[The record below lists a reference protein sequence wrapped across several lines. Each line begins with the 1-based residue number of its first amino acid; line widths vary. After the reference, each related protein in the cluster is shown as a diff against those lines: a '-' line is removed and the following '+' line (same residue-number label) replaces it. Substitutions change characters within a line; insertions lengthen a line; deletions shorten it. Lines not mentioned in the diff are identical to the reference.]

1 MLNEN
6 MAINT
11 QQATKAGLKQ
21 ATQQAIKEVNQEQT
35 EEQNRAPDQE
45 IVRDQTQEQARE
57 TEKVTPKT
65 ATDEQVKDYARDD
78 TDMEDDDDLTNTKVK
93 RPYSQSQ
100 TQSEKLAK
108 IAHNRGAIGWNQ
120 GALWGKRRLDIILYP
135 YDEASDHII
144 LFTNHPPKG
153 VHVVTGAKSA
163 FATAKVLYGKA
174 PSKDLMINDVGF
186 EHLTISPTG
195 QGGGI
200 SLHYTPITKRPTA
213 ISGHE
218 DLPSPPK
225 QSIDGKGKM
234 FPLR

>member
-1 MLNEN
+1 V
-6 MAINT
+6 AGTI
-11 QQATKAGLKQ
+11 AT
-21 ATQQAIKEVNQEQT
+21 
-35 EEQNRAPDQE
+35 
-45 IVRDQTQEQARE
+45 
-57 TEKVTPKT
+57 T
-65 ATDEQVKDYARDD
+65 ATNIQIKTQTKTD
-78 TDMEDDDDLTNTKVK
+78 TKIKTEIPIKTTTPPTNNISLPKSSNSNQPPLT
-93 RPYSQSQ
+93 QSQ
-100 TQSEKLAK
+100 KLAA

-120 GALWGKRRLDIILYP
+120 GALYGKRRWDIILYP

-153 VHVVTGAKSA
+153 VHVVTGAQSA
-163 FATAKVLYGKA
+163 FKTAKVLYGKA
-174 PSKDLMINDVGF
+174 PSKDLLINDIGF

-213 ISGHE
+213 ISGHK

-225 QSIDGKGKM
+225 QSLDGKGKA